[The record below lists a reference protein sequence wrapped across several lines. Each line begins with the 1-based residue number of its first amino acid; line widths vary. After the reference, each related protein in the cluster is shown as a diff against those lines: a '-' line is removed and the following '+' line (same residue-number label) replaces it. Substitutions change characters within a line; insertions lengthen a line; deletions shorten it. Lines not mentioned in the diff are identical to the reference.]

1 MKKLLSL
8 TLALMLVL
16 SLTACGGSEDKPAQ
30 TGAAG
35 GTAAGGET
43 EAKDGTE
50 SQGEAGTPK
59 KGGTIN
65 VGLNSA
71 PISENVWCQNDLN
84 SATIMELVCPHF
96 VAMDE
101 NGVKYDYLNEPVQV
115 NEDCTVWTITMKEGL
130 CWNDGTPVS
139 ADDLL
144 FTAEYGTSHHIG
156 FFDSYFA
163 LVDFEASKVVDERTV
178 EFHLTSGNV
187 NFWNGAGYWIPIMRK
202 SEWESV
208 EDPTTYDYSGAGYG
222 PYYVSEW
229 VDGEYVVLS
238 RNPYFTL
245 ENDGQGA
252 LLDEIVFRVY
262 TDENAMILAL
272 QNGEVDVCANFLS
285 ASSVTQLQ
293 NNPEYLIESVPSLGY
308 AFISFSQTNDLLTE
322 VKIRQAIAMCVNRD
336 ALVNVAFAGAA
347 TAMETPISPVYTE
360 FVKSNIT
367 QPAYDTAAAG
377 TLLEEA
383 GYKDTD
389 GDGIRE
395 TADGK
400 KLSFTIM
407 YKSTLANVDGVM
419 SILQAGMKEAGIE
432 LVLQPVDAATFSA
445 NVTQGHKYDIS
456 YSSWGTIDDVDTTL
470 LTCFGIGQTLNFM
483 EFNSQ
488 EQEDLLLAMQG
499 ETDYEKRVEMLDQW
513 QTWFVENLPTC
524 HLLVPNNTYVTNTT
538 KFGGWAICPGNY
550 GYMDCPNFV
559 NVYAK

>member
-222 PYYVSEW
+222 PYYVRVGGRRVCGIKPQS
-229 VDGEYVVLS
+229 
-238 RNPYFTL
+238 
-245 ENDGQGA
+245 
-252 LLDEIVFRVY
+252 VFY
-262 TDENAMILAL
+262 
-272 QNGEVDVCANFLS
+272 S
-285 ASSVTQLQ
+285 
-293 NNPEYLIESVPSLGY
+293 
-308 AFISFSQTNDLLTE
+308 
-322 VKIRQAIAMCVNRD
+322 
-336 ALVNVAFAGAA
+336 
-347 TAMETPISPVYTE
+347 
-360 FVKSNIT
+360 
-367 QPAYDTAAAG
+367 
-377 TLLEEA
+377 
-383 GYKDTD
+383 
-389 GDGIRE
+389 
-395 TADGK
+395 GK
-400 KLSFTIM
+400 
-407 YKSTLANVDGVM
+407 
-419 SILQAGMKEAGIE
+419 
-432 LVLQPVDAATFSA
+432 
-445 NVTQGHKYDIS
+445 
-456 YSSWGTIDDVDTTL
+456 
-470 LTCFGIGQTLNFM
+470 
-483 EFNSQ
+483 
-488 EQEDLLLAMQG
+488 
-499 ETDYEKRVEMLDQW
+499 
-513 QTWFVENLPTC
+513 
-524 HLLVPNNTYVTNTT
+524 
-538 KFGGWAICPGNY
+538 
-550 GYMDCPNFV
+550 
-559 NVYAK
+559 